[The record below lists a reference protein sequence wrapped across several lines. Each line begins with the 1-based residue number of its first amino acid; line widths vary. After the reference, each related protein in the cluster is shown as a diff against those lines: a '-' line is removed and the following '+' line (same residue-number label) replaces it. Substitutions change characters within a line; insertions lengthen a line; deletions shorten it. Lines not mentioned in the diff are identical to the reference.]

1 MVDESMGSVSAPGT
15 TESGALVEV
24 MYART
29 LGEATHCCDLLRGQE
44 IQAQIEGGS
53 SGKACGIAVMVPND
67 RFIEASE
74 FLALNLENSDDDDFS
89 DVDDEE
95 EDDDDDADDFDDDD
109 DDDFGDDDEEEEEE
123 FGTDDEV

>member
-1 MVDESMGSVSAPGT
+1 MVDESMSSLSAPSAP
-15 TESGALVEV
+15 ESAALVEV

-29 LGEATHCCDLLRGQE
+29 MGEATHCCELLRGQE
-44 IQAQIEGGS
+44 IHAEVEGRT
-53 SGKACGIAVMVPND
+53 SGKACGIAVMVPSD

-89 DVDDEE
+89 DVDDDEE

-109 DDDFGDDDEEEEEE
+109 DDFGDDDEEDEE
-123 FGTDDEV
+123 FGTDDDL